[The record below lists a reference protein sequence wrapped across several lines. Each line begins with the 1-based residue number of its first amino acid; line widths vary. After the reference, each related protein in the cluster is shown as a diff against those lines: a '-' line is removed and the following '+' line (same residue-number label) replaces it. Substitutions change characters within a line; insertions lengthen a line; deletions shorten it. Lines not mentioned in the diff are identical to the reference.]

1 MKLEDLQP
9 DATVRG
15 ILPDA
20 AVTVVTV
27 QWHESAVDLVAPVL
41 REAFPKEQ

>member
-15 ILPDA
+15 LLPA
-20 AVTVVTV
+20 
-27 QWHESAVDLVAPVL
+27 
-41 REAFPKEQ
+41 REGGIPKPEQGALFGEA